1 MAHGLSQLTAG
12 GVPAVGPR
20 YSTPQKLRA
29 LETLLAPIRDLC
41 LAEVP
46 AYVAGA
52 GARKPQVLITA
63 FDYTRQRSRFFRSDV
78 DSYGDSANLEG
89 RLCETPPPQPPGK
102 TMRLLE
108 AVHASST
115 APVEFFDATA
125 EVTINGQLNYLWD
138 GGVGGYNNPTLAA
151 LTEALVNGIGA
162 AQIRVLSLGAG
173 TTVFPILAPGQRSE
187 VDCLVTTPTPS
198 AGFLV
203 DVHKFTSA
211 VVAPPNAASFVAFTT
226 LNPGFVRSEFTNRN
240 FIRASPSVQPQLV
253 GDEWQAPVGFDEPT
267 IEAIQLLAMDAV
279 SEEDVQLIVKIGEAW
294 LANHLPNQPVRAS
307 TTLK

>member
-1 MAHGLSQLTAG
+1 MAHGLSHLTAG

-20 YSTPQKLRA
+20 YSTPHKLRA
-29 LETLLAPIRDLC
+29 LETLLAPIRGLC

-46 AYVAGA
+46 AYAAGA

-63 FDYTRQRSRFFRSDV
+63 FDYTRQRSRFFRSDG

-89 RLCETPPPQPPGK
+89 RFFETPPPQPLGK
-102 TMRLLE
+102 TMRLLK

-115 APVEFFDATA
+115 APVEFFDAAA

-138 GGVGGYNNPTLAA
+138 GGVGGYNNPALAA

-162 AQIRVLSLGAG
+162 AQVRVLSLGAG

-187 VDCLVTTPTPS
+187 VGCLVTMPAPS

-211 VVAPPNAASFVAFTT
+211 VVAPPDAA
-226 LNPGFVRSEFTNRN
+226 LNEIVTSTRRPVPASGTGSLRLRSRGATKQR
-240 FIRASPSVQPQLV
+240 RV
-253 GDEWQAPVGFDEPT
+253 GLGAGQRGLPT
-267 IEAIQLLAMDAV
+267 Q
-279 SEEDVQLIVKIGEAW
+279 G
-294 LANHLPNQPVRAS
+294 
-307 TTLK
+307 